1 MGSFLYILTALH
13 FVPNLQYMTA
23 TPFPKEFL
31 DQITIVLT
39 EKKERLEKELGLFAT
54 PNAHAEGDFDAQY
67 PEFGD
72 KDDENAQEI
81 AQFTARKPLEITLE
95 KELRDINKAL
105 KRLSE
110 KNYGICKYCEKPID
124 KKRLLARPTSGSCVS
139 CKKTLTN
146 EV

>member
-1 MGSFLYILTALH
+1 
-13 FVPNLQYMTA
+13 MTA
-23 TPFPKEFL
+23 TPFTQDFLKE
-31 DQITIVLT
+31 ITTVLA
-39 EKKERLEKELGLFAT
+39 EKKERLEKELGVFAK
-54 PNAHAEGDFDAQY
+54 PSANADGDFEAQY

-95 KELRDINKAL
+95 KELRDIKKAL
-105 KRLSE
+105 ARLE
-110 KNYGICKYCEKPID
+110 EGKYGICKYCEKAID
-124 KKRLLARPTSGSCVS
+124 EKRLLARPTSGSCVS